1 MAGKGKIVRGAL
13 EGLTDIFTKGDD
25 APVDP
30 SRRAFVKGVGA
41 VGAAGALGGIKAGT
55 KLIDNIPAPV
65 KKEAVTQVENLFSTK
80 SWDSLFGNLAEQYE
94 HDFGSELLYDEL
106 ENFLFSGNS
115 GRALKDF
122 ISGKI
127 DIDDLDDVN
136 DNLPILIQDL
146 LDEGFDNQ
154 QVKKL
159 LSQEI
164 NID

>member
-1 MAGKGKIVRGAL
+1 VAGKGKIVRGAL
-13 EGLTDIFTKGDD
+13 EGLTDVFTKGDD
-25 APVDP
+25 APVDE
-30 SRRAFVKGVGA
+30 SRRTFMKGAGTVGA
-41 VGAAGALGGIKAGT
+41 LGALGGIKAGA

-80 SWDSLFGNLAEQYE
+80 SWDSLFDNLAEQYE
-94 HDFGSELLYDEL
+94 NDFGSELLYDEL

-136 DNLPILIQDL
+136 DNLPILIRDL
-146 LDEGFDNQ
+146 RDEGFDDQ